1 VLEGIGLIEKESKNS
16 IKWKGATD
24 FGDTVDM
31 KLEVER
37 LKEKRDNMAA
47 FEEEL
52 DQQRAKIKQ
61 CLCNIID
68 DPASSRYPF
77 IYSHVLKF
85 YKSYFFNGC
94 VSTLAFVTYE
104 DIQNL
109 PSFRETTVLAIQAP
123 EDTQVTV
130 DNPPSSNSICL
141 HLRSCTGPINVLVM
155 RDQDE
160 LKCGKKRTM
169 SSSPIN
175 KVPRLDAG
183 EDGGRMTSDGDD
195 GRVLSEGSSTCNVAV
210 SEEVERREDVV
221 VDGSSEMLCGNEI
234 INELI
239 QSHSELLLIL
249 SDDQGYC
256 YLYYGQSM
264 FNH

>member
-1 VLEGIGLIEKESKNS
+1 
-16 IKWKGATD
+16 
-24 FGDTVDM
+24 
-31 KLEVER
+31 
-37 LKEKRDNMAA
+37 
-47 FEEEL
+47 
-52 DQQRAKIKQ
+52 
-61 CLCNIID
+61 
-68 DPASSRYPF
+68 
-77 IYSHVLKF
+77 
-85 YKSYFFNGC
+85 
-94 VSTLAFVTYE
+94 
-104 DIQNL
+104 
-109 PSFRETTVLAIQAP
+109 
-123 EDTQVTV
+123 
-130 DNPPSSNSICL
+130 
-141 HLRSCTGPINVLVM
+141 M

-239 QSHSELLLIL
+239 QSHSNAPIL
-249 SDDQGYC
+249 SLSPAPNDKDFLFHLDDQEGLTD
-256 YLYYGQSM
+256 LYDVSHSSTIPTVSS
-264 FNH
+264 NS

>member
-1 VLEGIGLIEKESKNS
+1 
-16 IKWKGATD
+16 
-24 FGDTVDM
+24 
-31 KLEVER
+31 
-37 LKEKRDNMAA
+37 
-47 FEEEL
+47 
-52 DQQRAKIKQ
+52 
-61 CLCNIID
+61 
-68 DPASSRYPF
+68 
-77 IYSHVLKF
+77 
-85 YKSYFFNGC
+85 
-94 VSTLAFVTYE
+94 
-104 DIQNL
+104 
-109 PSFRETTVLAIQAP
+109 
-123 EDTQVTV
+123 
-130 DNPPSSNSICL
+130 
-141 HLRSCTGPINVLVM
+141 M